1 MNRYQNEY
9 KDYWYD
15 EINNAITE
23 IGMSW
28 VLEIITDI
36 LKDSFRIVLF

>member
-1 MNRYQNEY
+1 MSRYSNEY

-23 IGMSW
+23 IGMSG
-28 VLEIITDI
+28 VMEIITDI
-36 LKDSFRIVLF
+36 LKDKED

>member
-1 MNRYQNEY
+1 MSRYKNEY

-23 IGMSW
+23 IGMSE
-28 VLEIITDI
+28 VLAIITDI
-36 LKDSFRIVLF
+36 LKDKEN